1 MPDPSPERSAVFA
14 RPWMARFLKAYKKY
28 RSVSHA
34 CRAVHKG
41 RTTVWRHKRTDPK
54 FRAAWE
60 EIEETITDDLEA
72 ALVTRCMKGVRR
84 PVNLGVHGIEY
95 VRDYPDNIAWRVL
108 ASRRPYP
115 YNRASGDTGTGR
127 DAQDTAREIRELVA
141 KMRDSIPTQ
150 PAPSD
155 ETPTSPNEP
164 AA

>member
-1 MPDPSPERSAVFA
+1 MKDPSPERVALYA
-14 RPWMARFLKAYKKY
+14 RPWMARFLKAYRKY
-28 RSVSHA
+28 GRITLA
-34 CRAVHKG
+34 CRAVRKD
-41 RTTVWRHKRTDPK
+41 RTTIHRYKREDPK
-54 FRAAWE
+54 FRAAMEAIDERLTDLLE
-60 EIEETITDDLEA
+60 ESILQRC
-72 ALVTRCMKGVRR
+72 TRGVRR
-84 PVNLGVHGIEY
+84 PVNLGLHGIEY
-95 VRDYPDNIAWRVL
+95 VRDYPDAVALKLL

-155 ETPTSPNEP
+155 ATPPGPSEP